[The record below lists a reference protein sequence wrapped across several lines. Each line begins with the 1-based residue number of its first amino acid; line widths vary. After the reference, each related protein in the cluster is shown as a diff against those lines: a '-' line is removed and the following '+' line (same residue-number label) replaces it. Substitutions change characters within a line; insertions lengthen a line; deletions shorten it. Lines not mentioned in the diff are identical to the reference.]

1 MREPLKKYSLI
12 VDGSSLALA
21 LKDGPELLREVGS
34 MCATVLACRLSPLQK
49 SEVNLKTMI
58 FFLKINLILWKGC
71 QTNERSG
78 RFTND
83 CCYWRWSE

>member
-49 SEVNLKTMI
+49 SEVNFKTRN
-58 FFLKINLILWKGC
+58 FLKINLFSWKGC

-78 RFTND
+78 RFTDD
-83 CCYWRWSE
+83 CCYRRWSE